1 MIAPDKPAYH
11 RSECLTCEFWRE
23 GSYLQLP
30 RCSSLMHGCGCKYAK
45 PGDAIFVDPKQ
56 FDEIHTQ
63 SGVTE
68 QQAAAFYAKGASPL
82 AAQVGG
88 QHYKDM
94 AIQPVEFV
102 HANGIGYFEGCAIKY
117 LARWRKKNGVEDLKK
132 AIHFIELLIELESRK
147 KP

>member
-1 MIAPDKPAYH
+1 MIAPDKPGYH
-11 RSECLTCEFWRE
+11 RSECPTCEFWHD
-23 GSYLQLP
+23 GTYLTMP
-30 RCSSLMHGCGCKYAK
+30 YCSSLMHGCGCKHAK
-45 PGDAIFVDPKQ
+45 PGEAVR
-56 FDEIHTQ
+56 
-63 SGVTE
+63 VTE
-68 QQAAAFYAKGASPL
+68 QQALEFYSKGASPL
-82 AAQVGG
+82 TAQVGG